1 MLDNYEFLIKG
12 LVIGLAIAAPV
23 GPIGVLCIRRTL
35 AEGRLVGLLT
45 GMGAAT
51 ADGVYG
57 AIAGFG
63 LTAVTD
69 LLIGHGPW
77 LGIVGG
83 LFLCYLGVRI
93 FTAAPVESAG
103 PAHPGALFAT
113 FSSTFALTLTNP
125 TTILSFVAI
134 FAGLGLGNTGG
145 DYFAASLM
153 VAGVFVGSA
162 LWWVGLSGAVSI
174 FRVRVG
180 RRAMRAINRL
190 SGLLIG
196 GFGVSA
202 LVFGAL
208 GLG

>member
-1 MLDNYEFLIKG
+1 MNIEFFIKG

-35 AEGRLVGLLT
+35 ADGRLVGLLT

-57 AIAGFG
+57 AIAAFG

-69 LLIGHGPW
+69 LLIGEGPW
-77 LGIVGG
+77 LGVVGG
-83 LFLCYLGVRI
+83 LFLMYLGARTFMAVP
-93 FTAAPVESAG
+93 AESAM
-103 PAHPGALFAT
+103 ATTPGARFAI
-113 FSSTFALTLTNP
+113 FSSTLVVTLTNP

-145 DYFAASLM
+145 DYAAASLM
-153 VAGVFVGSA
+153 VVGVFLGSA
-162 LWWVGLSGAVSI
+162 LWWLGLSGAVSV
-174 FRVRVG
+174 FRARVG
-180 RRAMRAINRL
+180 ARAMRAINRL

-196 GFGVSA
+196 GFGV
-202 LVFGAL
+202 GAL
-208 GLG
+208 ASVAPGFS

>member
-1 MLDNYEFLIKG
+1 MLNIEFLIKG

-35 AEGRLVGLLT
+35 ADGRLVGLLT

-57 AIAGFG
+57 AVAAFG

-69 LLIGHGPW
+69 LLTGQGPW
-77 LGIVGG
+77 LGVAGG
-83 LFLCYLGVRI
+83 LFLCYLGVRT
-93 FTAAPVESAG
+93 FMAAPAQAAAS
-103 PAHPGALFAT
+103 PARAGALFAI
-113 FSSTFALTLTNP
+113 FSSTFVLTLTNP

-145 DYFAASLM
+145 DYFAASIM
-153 VAGVFVGSA
+153 VSGVLVGSA
-162 LWWVGLSGAVSI
+162 LWWLGLSGAVSM
-174 FRVRVG
+174 FRKRVDA
-180 RRAMRAINRL
+180 RAMRAINRL

-202 LVFGAL
+202 LVIA
-208 GLG
+208 GLNSG